1 MSFQSENITALTA
14 TPIIITKGMDESEF
28 EHEFRLMMNRSK
40 ASSLF
45 ISGDISVDDY
55 LDTLAE
61 CEIDVDDALDCW
73 TRGYSL
79 MGN

>member
-1 MSFQSENITALTA
+1 MSEFDRLTELTA
-14 TPIIITKGMDESEF
+14 TPIIITSEMDESEL
-28 EHEFRLMMNRSK
+28 EYEFLLMMTRSE
-40 ASSLF
+40 AAAAL
-45 ISGDISVDDY
+45 INGEIRIDDY

-73 TRGYSL
+73 ASGYSL